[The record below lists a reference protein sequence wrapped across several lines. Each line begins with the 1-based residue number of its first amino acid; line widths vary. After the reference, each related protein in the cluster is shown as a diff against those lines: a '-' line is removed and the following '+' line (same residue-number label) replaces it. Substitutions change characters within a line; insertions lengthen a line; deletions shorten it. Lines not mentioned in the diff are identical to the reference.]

1 MRARYTLLGL
11 IAFTF
16 YALTSRSMAAE
27 YKITFAA
34 NPSSAKQQEVYH
46 LLAQRFEALN
56 PSISVVVSSQSLEA
70 HKQRV
75 QNFYTGESHNIDVML
90 AYAGTQLQ
98 RLIASGQIQ
107 PLTALWEEH
116 ELNQRFS
123 PSIKQLVS
131 DQQIPFAIPMAYY
144 QWGIYYHKSLFER
157 LELSIP
163 TDWSDFFAL
172 IKTLKENNITPLNF
186 SGGSTWSSLAWFD
199 HLSLRLLGRDKYLAL
214 VKGKL
219 PFTTPG
225 VREVFAHWH
234 QLIQAGAFDRAH
246 RAMTWSEILPF
257 FYRGKMAMML
267 NGNFFLAHVPEHVRK
282 DVGFFPFPSIREDIP
297 RYESAPTDVA
307 VLNANSDNLPA
318 AKKFIAFLAS
328 LEAQTLVANYVGKIA
343 PHVNYQPTERYLL
356 NEGKAHLETADGL
369 VQYFDREASEHFT
382 SAAGKLFVDFMCE
395 KLTVDSLIEQLELAR
410 KQYPSD

>member
-1 MRARYTLLGL
+1 MRARFISLGL
-11 IAFTF
+11 ITLTL
-16 YALTSRSMAAE
+16 YALIGRSMAAE
-27 YKITFAA
+27 HKITFAA

-56 PSISVVVSSQSLEA
+56 PDISVVVSSQSLES

-75 QNFYTGESHNIDVML
+75 QDFYNGETNNIDVML

-98 RLIASGQIQ
+98 QLIDSEDIQ
-107 PLTALWEEH
+107 PLNTLWEEY
-116 ELNQRFS
+116 ELDQRFS
-123 PSIKQLVS
+123 QSIKQLVS
-131 DQQIPFAIPMAYY
+131 KQKIPFAIPMAYY

-157 LELSIP
+157 LELAIP
-163 TDWSDFFAL
+163 TNWPEFIAL
-172 IKTLKENNITPLNF
+172 INTLKENDITPLNF

-199 HLSLRLLGRDKYLAL
+199 YLSLRILGKDKYLAL

-219 PFTTPG
+219 PFTTPE
-225 VREVFAHWH
+225 VKEVFSHWH
-234 QLIQAGAFDRAH
+234 QLIQAGAFDRDH

-257 FYRGKMAMML
+257 FYRRKMAMML

-282 DVGFFPFPSIREDIP
+282 DVGFFPFPRIREDMP

-318 AKKFIAFLAS
+318 ARKFIAFLAS

-343 PHVNYQPTERYLL
+343 PHVNYQPTNRYLL
-356 NEGKAHLETADGL
+356 NEGKAHLESANGL
-369 VQYFDREASEHFT
+369 VQYFDREASEQFT
-382 SAAGKLFVDFMCE
+382 AAAGTLFIDFMCE
-395 KLTVDSLIEQLELAR
+395 KLTVDSLIEQLEIAR
-410 KQYPSD
+410 KQDLLE